1 MRGIMELGRSA
12 YLRSEKLPHT
22 MQHAIHG
29 QQNEHPKSATKMG
42 KNPPTVVQIFP
53 FPSWEMPTTWMQR
66 SLLSDISWMSME
78 SCCKIGDI
86 RGDISSDM
94 NLPSRHGGS
103 CDAAPKGNL
112 EPKHD
117 PLWRGGLALEI
128 ITFNQSCPSLRI
140 VGKTT
145 NHQFSTHGCWVS
157 KASTGCYHVA
167 RWCRHRWHRTWPP
180 VSRPAVPSYRLGK
193 RVTPVTQNG
202 CQRKLCLS
210 IHWNR
215 GLCLAS
221 KLMTHDSTSMFKIVC
236 DLQTF
241 PGFLVILPPPKQR

>member
-1 MRGIMELGRSA
+1 MELGRSA

-29 QQNEHPKSATKMG
+29 QQNEHPKSTTKMG
-42 KNPPTVVQIFP
+42 KNPPTVVQICP
-53 FPSWEMPTTWMQR
+53 FLSWEMPTNLNAKILAQWHILDVNGKLKR
-66 SLLSDISWMSME
+66 ISSWFFPP
-78 SCCKIGDI
+78 KIGDI
-86 RGDISSDM
+86 NSDM
-94 NLPSRHGGS
+94 NLPSCHSWS
-103 CDAAPKGNL
+103 CNAAPKRNL

-140 VGKTT
+140 VGKNT
-145 NHQFSTHGCWVS
+145 NHQFSTDGCWVS

-180 VSRPAVPSYRLGK
+180 VSWPAVPSYRLGK
-193 RVTPVTQNG
+193 RVTPVTPKQNANG

-221 KLMTHDSTSMFKIVC
+221 KLMTLHPCSK
-236 DLQTF
+236 
-241 PGFLVILPPPKQR
+241 

>member
-86 RGDISSDM
+86 SSDM
-94 NLPSRHGGS
+94 NLPSRRGS
-103 CDAAPKGNL
+103 CDAAPKRNL

-117 PLWRGGLALEI
+117 NWLLPCGSVVPASLASNLA
-128 ITFNQSCPSLRI
+128 TSFVASCAFLSPW
-140 VGKTT
+140 KTGDT
-145 NHQFSTHGCWVS
+145 HDPKTECKRLPAKTIFS
-157 KASTGCYHVA
+157 K
-167 RWCRHRWHRTWPP
+167 
-180 VSRPAVPSYRLGK
+180 
-193 RVTPVTQNG
+193 
-202 CQRKLCLS
+202 
-210 IHWNR
+210 HWNR

-221 KLMTHDSTSMFKIVC
+221 KPMRLYIHVQNCSWSPNIPRVSC
-236 DLQTF
+236 HLA
-241 PGFLVILPPPKQR
+241 PPKQR